1 MTKEYPEDFNE
12 DFNEEIKKMKPE
24 EIRLL
29 NEVYLMFSSK
39 FIEYIREMD
48 TELFKRATDY
58 ATTVKINK
66 ITKK

>member
-1 MTKEYPEDFNE
+1 MINDYSDDFNK
-12 DFNEEIKKMKPE
+12 EIKKMKPK

-29 NEVYLMFSSK
+29 NEAYLMFSSK

-58 ATTVKINK
+58 AATVDISN
-66 ITKK
+66 TPKK

>member
-39 FIEYIREMD
+39 FIEYRIKYFFRFHHFEI
-48 TELFKRATDY
+48 L
-58 ATTVKINK
+58 N
-66 ITKK
+66 